1 MDTDILHV
9 VSQSFGQ
16 YELFPVCLALAHRSP
31 SSHSMM
37 SRLAV
42 LFAYMLMATTA
53 LTAEPMTAT
62 VDPEQELMADI
73 AAR

>member
-1 MDTDILHV
+1 
-9 VSQSFGQ
+9 
-16 YELFPVCLALAHRSP
+16 
-31 SSHSMM
+31 MM